1 MFSLD
6 VSQNDVK
13 RQHALQQTQNTELT
27 NVYNFHFARHLQIT
41 GKVHPGTG
49 HKGPEGE

>member
-1 MFSLD
+1 MFDIIHS
-6 VSQNDVK
+6 VYYSYSQSYSSRNACNK
-13 RQHALQQTQNTELT
+13 GK
-27 NVYNFHFARHLQIT
+27 